1 MRDAG
6 KPGDGFVVERTIRF
20 DCLKIGFVVYVAD
33 IHAERLGSGNN
44 VAHGEQLGDIVA
56 RFVGHTQV
64 FVGRFEPLGAG
75 AVDGASDVA
84 FTPVVGGKGKRP
96 VAEQSIEVLQIVE
109 CGIGGGV
116 NVVPAVVNRCF
127 SRP

>member
-1 MRDAG
+1 MSLIFMPKDWG
-6 KPGDGFVVERTIRF
+6 G
-20 DCLKIGFVVYVAD
+20 
-33 IHAERLGSGNN
+33 GNN

-64 FVGRFEPLGAG
+64 FVGRFEPLVAG

-84 FTPVVGGKGKRP
+84 FTPVVGGKGERP
-96 VAEQSIEVLQIVE
+96 VAEQSIEILQIVE
-109 CGIGGGV
+109 CGIGGCV

-127 SRP
+127 FQAVMPAGSGHELPQARCADV